1 MKHSFL
7 LSFIFLYSAV
17 QCLYSQQFEW
27 AQGVGA
33 LGSDVATGVAH
44 DDEGNVY
51 ITGNVAGGATFGST
65 YVGGTAY
72 EVFLAKYSGSGSLE
86 WAKSYG
92 GLANEKAQAIAY
104 YRNFLYVCGFF
115 EGTSTFG
122 NTTLTSKGAYD
133 VFIMKTDL
141 EGNVVWAKQAGGA
154 SSDLAYGIAVDDV
167 GNAYVCG
174 TYKTALSAGSLNIS
188 TTNLFIESFVLSI
201 DANGNFRWAKSTTG
215 NSNNSATGVTYN
227 KNNGI
232 SVCGYFEN
240 RLVLDGTQLNTS
252 SPSYDAY
259 LASYDDA
266 GNLNWAKKAGSSSED
281 QASAVTCDPQGNTYM
296 VGYYGA
302 EAAFGPNTLAFTGW
316 NDLFVA
322 KYDNTG
328 NVLWARGA
336 GGGKLDVANAVTLD
350 NDGNVYI
357 AGMFEN
363 YAVFSGTAI
372 TDSDRG
378 IYLASYVANGNFR
391 FVQPAGGVQTD
402 AALAITVYNNKAF
415 IAGYYLFTCYFGNIG
430 VQMSD
435 NNDLFVA
442 AYNIPEVLSVNELT
456 NENLSVFP
464 NPLLN
469 KLSIQS
475 QETFS
480 SIALHDVLGKEVF
493 AESVDNLQQKDIDL
507 SHLPSGIYF
516 VYVQNG
522 ANSVKKKVVKF

>member
-7 LSFIFLYSAV
+7 LSFFFLLCIV
-17 QCLYSQQFEW
+17 QCVYSQQFEW
-27 AQGVGA
+27 AKGVGA
-33 LGSDVATGVAH
+33 LGSDVATGIAH
-44 DDEGNVY
+44 DEQGNVY
-51 ITGNVAGGATFGST
+51 ITGNVAGGATFEST
-65 YVGGTAY
+65 YIGGTAY
-72 EVFLAKYSGSGSLE
+72 EVFLAKYSVTGTFQ

-92 GLANEKAQAIAY
+92 GLTNEKAQAIAY
-104 YRNFLYVCGFF
+104 YRNFLYVCGYF

-122 NTTLTSKGAYD
+122 NTTLTSVGAYD
-133 VFIMKTDL
+133 IFIMKTDL
-141 EGNVVWAKQAGGA
+141 DGNVLWAKQAGGA
-154 SSDLAYGIAVDDV
+154 NNDVAYGIAVDDV

-174 TYKTALSAGSLNIS
+174 TYKTALNAGTLNIS
-188 TTNLFIESFVLSI
+188 TTNLFIESFVIST
-201 DANGNFRWAKSTTG
+201 DANGNFRWAKSTSG
-215 NSNNSATGVTYN
+215 NSNNSATGIAFN
-227 KNNGI
+227 KNKGI

-252 SPSYDAY
+252 TPSYDAY
-259 LASYDDA
+259 LASYDDD
-266 GNLNWAKKAGSSSED
+266 GNLNWAKRAGSSSED
-281 QASAVTCDPQGNTYM
+281 QASAVTCDAQGNTYM

-302 EAAFGPNTLAFTGW
+302 EATFGPNTLAFTGW

-322 KYDNTG
+322 KYDNAG
-328 NVLWARGA
+328 NVVWARGA

-378 IYLASYVANGNFR
+378 IYLASYDANGNFR

-402 AALAITVYNNKAF
+402 AALAITVHNKKAF
-415 IAGYYLFTCYFGNIG
+415 IAGYYLFTCYFGGIG

-442 AYNIPEVLSVNELT
+442 AYNIPEVLSVKELS

-464 NPLLN
+464 NPILN
-469 KLSIQS
+469 SINIQS
-475 QETFS
+475 QESFTR
-480 SIALHDVLGKEVF
+480 IALHDILGKEVF
-493 AESVDNLQQKDIDL
+493 AESLDNVQQKNIDV

-516 VYVQNG
+516 VCVQNG
-522 ANSVKKKVVKF
+522 FNAVKKKVVKL